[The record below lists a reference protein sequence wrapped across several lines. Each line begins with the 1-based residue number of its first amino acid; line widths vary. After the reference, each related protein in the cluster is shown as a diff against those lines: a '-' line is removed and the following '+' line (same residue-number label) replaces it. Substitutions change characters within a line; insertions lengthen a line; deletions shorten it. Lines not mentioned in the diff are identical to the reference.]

1 MKTITATLLTTLVIL
16 AMAAPAAADPGA
28 PGWTTTDRA
37 RIERLLA
44 ARHHVPGKGELKLM
58 HPAAHE
64 ILLDIVRFPSSRR
77 AFAHTRALAA
87 LRHFP
92 GRSTAAALAGVIK
105 AADQRARQVKPGPDG
120 QLSMSLDLVDLRQA
134 LTSYAVVQG
143 PASVTLSR
151 AYLAFPN
158 QDVRATAAVALG
170 HVRTPAAR
178 AALLARQKVER
189 SALVKHEIARELKR
203 KPRANKK

>member
-1 MKTITATLLTTLVIL
+1 MKTISTFLTLATLLAT
-16 AMAAPAAADPGA
+16 AATAAADPG
-28 PGWTTTDRA
+28 WTLADRA

-44 ARHHVPGKGELKLM
+44 ARHHVPGKGELKLL

-64 ILLDIVRFPSSRR
+64 ILLDIARFPSSRR
-77 AFAHTRALAA
+77 AFARTRALAA

-92 GRSTAAALAGVIK
+92 GRATAAALRGVIK
-105 AADQRARQVKPGPDG
+105 AADQKARLAKPGPKG
-120 QLSMSLDLVDLRQA
+120 QLPMSLALVDLRQA
-134 LTSYAVVQG
+134 LTSHAVVQG
-143 PASVTLSR
+143 PASVPLSR

-158 QDVRATAAVALG
+158 PDVRATAAVALG

-189 SALVKHEIARELKR
+189 SALVKHELKAQLERR
-203 KPRANKK
+203 KAGK